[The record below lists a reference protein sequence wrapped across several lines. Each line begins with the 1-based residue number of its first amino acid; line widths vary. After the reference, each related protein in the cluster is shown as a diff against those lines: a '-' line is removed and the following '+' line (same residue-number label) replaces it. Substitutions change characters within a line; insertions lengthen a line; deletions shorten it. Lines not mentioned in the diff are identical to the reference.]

1 MIQKRLLHVLV
12 RSHILFLVLTFVLSA
27 ESRAQDEE
35 GGTTSISDQS
45 LILMEAKTR
54 LESAGIGTDPQSLTT
69 YLERYENSADE
80 QAAIRSLIQQLAA
93 RNFAQRSEA
102 YLELLDLGD
111 RARFLLEASS
121 TSNDSEIRW
130 RSRKLLEE
138 LNSSTQV
145 EKQLGL
151 TIAALRV
158 LKASKFKD
166 AAPLL
171 LDILPTLLVA
181 SRDLAYEELGMDRL
195 SAHDATRGAYR
206 ERRPRSRKSL
216 QPLPG
221 S

>member
-1 MIQKRLLHVLV
+1 M
-12 RSHILFLVLTFVLSA
+12 
-27 ESRAQDEE
+27 
-35 GGTTSISDQS
+35 
-45 LILMEAKTR
+45 
-54 LESAGIGTDPQSLTT
+54 
-69 YLERYENSADE
+69 
-80 QAAIRSLIQQLAA
+80 
-93 RNFAQRSEA
+93 
-102 YLELLDLGD
+102 DLGD

-181 SRDLAYEELGMDRL
+181 SRDLAY
-195 SAHDATRGAYR
+195 
-206 ERRPRSRKSL
+206 
-216 QPLPG
+216 
-221 S
+221 